1 MGHWIIIIKE
11 GTMTKDSKKQIIIK
25 GAKEHNL
32 QNIDLAIPRDEFIVI
47 TGLSGSGKSS
57 LAFDTIYAEGQ
68 RRYVESLS
76 AYARQFLGQMKKPEM
91 EYIEGLS
98 PAISIDQKTTKE
110 NPRSTVGTITEI
122 YDYLRLLFARIG
134 TPHCPKCGKEISHQ
148 TLGQIGDSIIEE
160 GEGKKIHILAP
171 VVRDKKGQHKDV
183 LDDLR
188 NKGFVRA
195 RVDGEVRDLEE
206 DIDLPKTYRHSIEVV
221 VDRLKIRKDVDF
233 KRRLVDSLETASE
246 FADGLINVL
255 FSDDGRDYEKKYSE
269 HFACVDCGINFEE
282 LTPRMFSFNAP
293 QGACPECNG
302 IGVKMEIDPDL
313 IIPNKNLTL
322 NEGAVTPWAKSNKK
336 ENYYHQMLE
345 AVSKHFNFSMD
356 TPFNELTNEQQ
367 DIILYGCDDKIPFS
381 FKRRNKSYQVNR
393 QFEGVIP
400 RMERLYIETKSNY
413 SRKYIS
419 KFMSD
424 RKCHV
429 CHGKRLRPEV
439 LAVTVGGKSIA
450 DVVEMS
456 IKDSYQFFLNL
467 ELTDREQFIAKEV
480 LKEIR
485 QRLKFLVDVGLD
497 YLSMARSSG
506 TLSGGEA
513 QRIRLAT
520 QIGSGL
526 VGVLY
531 ILDEPSIGLHQRDN
545 VKLIETLKRLKN
557 LGNTL
562 IVVEHDEET
571 ILSADYV
578 VDIGPGAGE
587 HGGKVVACGT
597 PEEIMESHESVTGQY
612 ISRRETIPIPQTRRS
627 GNGESLIIR
636 GARQNNLKNI
646 DVEIPL
652 GKFTCVTG
660 VSGSGKSS
668 LINEILY
675 KGLSGKLNNKFTFAG
690 DYDKIEGVSNIDKII
705 AIDQKPIG
713 RTPRSNPAT
722 YTGVFTDIRDL
733 FAETPEA
740 KARGYKPGRFSF
752 NVKGGRCEAC
762 SGDGIVQIEMHFLAD
777 VFVPCEVCGGKRYN
791 EETLDIRYKG
801 KNIYEVLE
809 MTVEEALEFFEHI
822 PKIHKKLK
830 TLLDVGLGYM
840 KIGQPATT
848 LSGGEAQRIKLAK
861 ELSRSNTGNTLY
873 ILDEPTTGLHF
884 ADIKRLLSVLARL
897 TDAGNSVVVI
907 EHNLDVIKTADYII
921 DLGPEGGD
929 GGGKVIATG
938 TPEEIAK
945 SGTYTGEFLQ
955 KILSENITP
964 YAKQLVKEKM
974 SK

>member
-1 MGHWIIIIKE
+1 
-11 GTMTKDSKKQIIIK
+11 MTKDSKKQIIIK

-424 RKCHV
+424 RKCPV

-809 MTVEEALEFFEHI
+809 MTVEEALDFFEHI